1 MSVIKLNEQITFL
14 RKQKGITQEEL
25 AKELGVTNQSI
36 SKWESA
42 QCCPDIQLL
51 PEIAAYFNVSID
63 ELMGYKSADTFEN
76 VYLQIKSLFETTPME
91 DSFSVGFK
99 LSALL
104 HECIFTKGY
113 REDVPWD
120 TSKNYSIDNKNH
132 KWGYSAYSD
141 SEGIT
146 VHRSNSVFIS
156 DNKIGEP
163 ISYSTIKEVFSS
175 IEPLCERNTLRVL
188 FGLYELTIK
197 DSDYFV
203 PIEAIEEACKLSRE
217 TVLSALDNL
226 PIQVKDT
233 EDGKSLYRIE
243 GCHMHIPAILL
254 MLSMK

>member
-76 VYLQIKSLFETTPME
+76 VYLQIKSLFENTSMG

-120 TSKNYSIDNKNH
+120 TSKNYSLDNKNH

-163 ISYSTIKEVFSS
+163 ISYSTIKEVFSL
-175 IEPLCERNTLRVL
+175 IGPLCERNT
-188 FGLYELTIK
+188 
-197 DSDYFV
+197 
-203 PIEAIEEACKLSRE
+203 
-217 TVLSALDNL
+217 
-226 PIQVKDT
+226 
-233 EDGKSLYRIE
+233 
-243 GCHMHIPAILL
+243 
-254 MLSMK
+254 